1 MCRIRRALRH
11 SWAQKSTAES
21 MCSAKSTLA
30 ALVLVAP
37 AAAYVS
43 VTPAAHATAHHRPM
57 AMRPRFQNPQ
67 LQLDVLAAVDTFYQT
82 SPIQAAFL
90 TCGVKASLSDT
101 ISQRSVEM
109 VCSKTGKVTAH
120 RFCFSRNGA
129 FILYGA
135 LYQGVTQHLIYN
147 DIYPVIFGTG
157 TDAGTVAAKV
167 VFDQLVHAPLLAL
180 PVAYLV
186 KAAVFKYPLAEGL
199 QRYAADAQRD
209 LLWKY
214 WLLWTP
220 VQCLTFSVVPEHLRI
235 PFIAVVSFFWL
246 IVLSNISSRPEP
258 SKVGKAVICFDDQ
271 CIAAGEI
278 DDDFDVSILDTVDVE
293 KTSDGPSGSGS
304 GSSPNSSSG
313 GRRSASSSAG
323 SSRSVIVT
331 RIEAPSTTDS
341 ERAAPSAKL

>member
-214 WLLWTP
+214 WLLWSVAVAGSLDGSLARAASATP
-220 VQCLTFSVVPEHLRI
+220 NATGWSYHRRAP
-235 PFIAVVSFFWL
+235 IAGRGSAS
-246 IVLSNISSRPEP
+246 LSWRLSE
-258 SKVGKAVICFDDQ
+258 
-271 CIAAGEI
+271 AA
-278 DDDFDVSILDTVDVE
+278 
-293 KTSDGPSGSGS
+293 
-304 GSSPNSSSG
+304 
-313 GRRSASSSAG
+313 RSAGAIEG
-323 SSRSVIVT
+323 CAPARSL
-331 RIEAPSTTDS
+331 P
-341 ERAAPSAKL
+341 RAAAAAHRPKGG